1 MKEAIM
7 KEAIMKEDIIEPNL
21 RSSKRGRKPK
31 FSEVEFIIPET
42 IQYGLVVMTPPLKK
56 HTRRPPLSIF

>member
-1 MKEAIM
+1 
-7 KEAIMKEDIIEPNL
+7 MKEDIIEPNL